1 MKMKNMSLSRRIV
14 PVIAIGV
21 LACMSGLGNL
31 WAQDGFIQKV
41 GSDCFAKIEYPAKDN
56 VELNEGTYELW
67 FQVILNLFVR
77 FNEQGNLL

>member
-1 MKMKNMSLSRRIV
+1 MKNMSLSRRIV

-41 GSDCFAKIEYPAKDN
+41 GSDCFA
-56 VELNEGTYELW
+56 
-67 FQVILNLFVR
+67 
-77 FNEQGNLL
+77 